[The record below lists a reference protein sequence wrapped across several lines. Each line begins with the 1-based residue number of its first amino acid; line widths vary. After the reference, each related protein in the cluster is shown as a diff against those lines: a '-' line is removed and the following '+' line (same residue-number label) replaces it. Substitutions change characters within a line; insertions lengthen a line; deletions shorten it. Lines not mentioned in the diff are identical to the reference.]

1 MALCSITTM
10 LGYASLLV
18 ARNQA
23 LFSFGLLSVIGELT
37 CLGAALVA
45 LPAVLRWR
53 ERHRERS
60 AALAAS
66 EEPLEESEADVDLR
80 VAR

>member
-1 MALCSITTM
+1 M

-66 EEPLEESEADVDLR
+66 EPLEESEADVDLR